1 MVTGARTYGTL
12 LPVPS
17 ADGTVCCEGG
27 FVVRDEDVFGFW
39 KVREVVLWFERAGS

>member
-27 FVVRDEDVFGFW
+27 FVVRDEDVFGKFA
-39 KVREVVLWFERAGS
+39 KFFVVRASGDAS